1 MKLIQVITTTDKI
14 EEAEK
19 ISRALVEKKLSA
31 CVQIIGPITSTYWW
45 EGKIET
51 SQEYLLFIKTEEGL
65 YREVEEVIKELHS
78 YQIPEIVALPLVE
91 GSEEYLKWVREVVG
105 RK

>member
-1 MKLIQVITTTDKI
+1 MKFIQVITTTDNM

-19 ISRALVEKKLSA
+19 ISSALVEKKLSA

-45 EGKIET
+45 EEKIET

-65 YREVEEVIKELHS
+65 YREVEEAIKELHS
-78 YQIPEIVALPLVE
+78 YQVPEIVALPVIA
-91 GSEEYLKWVREVVG
+91 GSEDYLKWIKEVVG